1 MPSEWRSLLRA
12 LTVER
17 AIRFVVIGSRGVE
30 LHHPEGFAA
39 REPAAVDDVDILIL
53 PDDLQDVARWC
64 AQRGAT
70 VTSWGEPF
78 EQALAKDALAGRFYV
93 RACFAHTQLDA
104 TYENP
109 RLDLRSLYPRARW
122 VDGIP
127 ACPEHELWLSKL
139 LKDPAKALRFAE
151 DHGVAIP
158 SDAIERAY
166 AAMRNEQAKQ

>member
-1 MPSEWRSLLRA
+1 MTSEWRSLLRA
-12 LTVER
+12 LHAER
-17 AIRFVVIGSRGVE
+17 ALRYVVIGSRGVE
-30 LHHPEGFAA
+30 LHHPARFEP
-39 REPAAVDDVDILIL
+39 REPAAVIDVDVLIS
-53 PDDLQDVARWC
+53 PDDLQMFARWC
-64 AQRGAT
+64 QARGAT

-78 EQALAKDALAGRFYV
+78 ERALAQGSLAGRLYV
-93 RACFAHTQLDA
+93 RAEFERVQIDA

-109 RLDLRSLYPRARW
+109 RLDLDSLYPRAPR

-127 ACPEHELWLSKL
+127 ACPELELWLSKL

-151 DHGVAIP
+151 EHGVTIP

>member
-1 MPSEWRSLLRA
+1 MTSDWRSLLRA
-12 LTVER
+12 LREDG
-17 AIRFVVIGSRGVE
+17 ALRFVVIGSRGVE
-30 LHHPEGFAA
+30 LHHPSRFEA
-39 REPAAVDDVDILIL
+39 RDAAAVTDVDILIS
-53 PDDLQDVARWC
+53 PDDLQTFARWC
-64 AQRGAT
+64 QARGAT

-78 EQALAKDALAGRFYV
+78 ERALAQGSLAGRLYA
-93 RACFAHTQLDA
+93 RAEFERVQIDA

-109 RLDLRSLYPRARW
+109 RLELGSLYPRARW

-127 ACPEHELWLSKL
+127 ACPELELWLSKL

-151 DHGVAIP
+151 ERDIEIP